1 MASVRIMTGLLL
13 LLSAGAV
20 TAEGDF
26 RTKQAEPP
34 VPVATV
40 PESAEVRGS
49 ESSIVPPA
57 GAEDP
62 AALPQDRLPPGDGP
76 RIGDAIESRDRPP
89 E

>member
-1 MASVRIMTGLLL
+1 MSSVRIMIGMLL
-13 LLSAGAV
+13 LLSVDIAA
-20 TAEGDF
+20 AEGNV
-26 RTKQAEPP
+26 RAKQVEPP

-49 ESSIVPPA
+49 ESSTVPPA

-62 AALPQDRLPPGDGP
+62 AALPQNRLPPGDGP
-76 RIGDAIESRDRPP
+76 RIGDAVEPPDRPP